1 MDDVMKIA
9 PMTTAQKDAMI
20 RAYAR
25 RLAPIHD
32 CSVARAEQALR
43 NLLAKGLIEVVPL
56 AQAA

>member
-1 MDDVMKIA
+1 MKIA